1 LRVHYTRSPR
11 GGRLRCERSPVK
23 CNYYP
28 AFLHLWFGV
37 HNRQIPMPKF
47 FRNFRIKS
55 IELSKVKKYLLYA
68 VGEIILVAIGILLA
82 LQVSNW
88 NEEQGNGGKRQLYY
102 AGLIKD
108 LASDVATIDNS
119 KIIYEK
125 QINKANQ
132 FKAYLKTQHHHDS
145 LIEKLDTRDQ
155 TLIIKDQFSQ
165 STYQAMLSSGDIK
178 LMNDSIIS
186 SLRSIS
192 NDQAFYQAR
201 VKEIRD
207 LLILLKSEE
216 LKWHQNL
223 SFSMLDD
230 IQFLRKINQNAD
242 KNLVLRLQLQTFS
255 SRTNLYRMSL
265 ANLDKIKAKEVNL
278 VLYLKDLQHK

>member
-1 LRVHYTRSPR
+1 
-11 GGRLRCERSPVK
+11 
-23 CNYYP
+23 
-28 AFLHLWFGV
+28 
-37 HNRQIPMPKF
+37 MPKF

-55 IELSKVKKYLLYA
+55 IELSNVKKYLLYA

-255 SRTNLYRMSL
+255 SRTHLYRMSL